1 MDSEQGGTAV
11 TPETVRR
18 RQEAKAKPARRPG
31 GLAIGETH
39 AYEDG
44 LKVRVDRLGLLPH
57 EPPKTIFDED
67 KQYVSAEAI
76 RFEVTVTNEGEATA
90 SLSDLAIGV
99 RAGKDGWP
107 GDETW
112 SGTRVLRGK
121 LLPGASATGTYTYRV
136 LAGTAGEVDVSVT
149 RGHYS
154 SDEKTQQIWTGAAG
168 QGLYSEAEPGKGRLT
183 QAQRDD
189 LLAEAMRELDAMT
202 GLDPVKRRVRILAAQ
217 ARMSAVRARHG
228 LPASSAARHLVFS
241 GPPGTGKTAVAR
253 LLGKILAGTGVLEKG
268 HLVEVHR
275 ADLIGEHLGHTGAKT
290 NKLIDS
296 ALDGVLFVD
305 EAYGLHG
312 GYSGN
317 ADAFGDEAL
326 QVLLKRAEDDRHR
339 LVVILAGYGR
349 EMRRLLAANPGLA
362 SRFAT
367 RVNFPSYDSAELMS
381 IARGML
387 TASADTT
394 DAGADEELRGICALV
409 EANQWQ
415 DALGNGRFIRTL
427 AENARALRDLRLAD
441 RYDKADPPDG
451 ELTELTA
458 TDLKSAFA
466 DIQEGHALG
475 PASAA

>member
-1 MDSEQGGTAV
+1 MYSEEGGTAA
-11 TPETVRR
+11 TPDTVRR
-18 RQEAKAKPARRPG
+18 RQEAKAKPASRPG
-31 GLAIGETH
+31 GLAIGETYV
-39 AYEDG
+39 YEDG
-44 LKVRVDRLGLLPH
+44 LKIRVDRLGLLPQ
-57 EPPKTIFDED
+57 EPPQTVFDQD

-76 RFEVTVTNEGEATA
+76 RFEVTVTNEGGATA
-90 SLSDLAIGV
+90 SLSDLAVGV

-112 SGTRVLRGK
+112 NGTRVLRGK

-136 LAGTAGEVDVSVT
+136 LTGTTGEVDVSVT

-154 SDEKTQQIWTGAAG
+154 SDEKTQQVWTGAAEQRLFG
-168 QGLYSEAEPGKGRLT
+168 EAEPGKGRLT
-183 QAQRDD
+183 QAQRDG
-189 LLAEAMRELDAMT
+189 LFAEAMRELDAMA

-217 ARMSAVRARHG
+217 ARMSAVRARRS

-241 GPPGTGKTAVAR
+241 GPPGTGKTTVAR
-253 LLGKILAGTGVLEKG
+253 LLGKVFAGTGVLEKG
-268 HLVEVHR
+268 HLVEAHR
-275 ADLIGEHLGHTGAKT
+275 ADLIGEHLGHTGVKT

-312 GYSGN
+312 GYRGN

-349 EMRRLLAANPGLA
+349 EMGRLLAANPGLA

-367 RVNFPSYDSAELMS
+367 RVNFPSYDSAQLMS

-387 TASADTT
+387 TAGADTT
-394 DAGADEELRGICALV
+394 SAEADEELRDICAVV

-441 RYDKADPPDG
+441 RYDKADPPAD
-451 ELTELTA
+451 ELTKLTA
-458 TDLKSAFA
+458 ADLKDAFA
-466 DIQEGHALG
+466 DIQEGHALR
-475 PASAA
+475 PAPAA